1 MLRFLVLLLALAA
14 APAAAET
21 VRLGDR
27 SYRIDLPA
35 TPQGAPILLALHG
48 GGGSADQFARS
59 SGLSRPANGQ
69 GYAVI
74 YPEGTGRAATWNGGY
89 CCGAAQRRGVD
100 DIAFLDVV
108 IADATRR
115 FGLNDRRL
123 YLTGMSNGA
132 LMAETY
138 AALHPARVRAVAG
151 VSGTM
156 DTARIRVKAPVPLL
170 HIHGTADAMV
180 PFAGGQGDSSL
191 TRTDFTS
198 VASVEAAFLAPFP
211 MLARTEHFIDPAADG
226 MRVIERNYADG
237 QGRVQVRIQTIEGG
251 GHAWPG
257 SRRAARQVG
266 TRDINATNEVLR
278 FFALHP

>member
-89 CCGAAQRRGVD
+89 CCGAAQRSGVD
-100 DIAFLDVV
+100 DIAFLDAV
-108 IADATRR
+108 IADAIRR

-138 AALHPARVRAVAG
+138 AALHPARVRAVSG

-156 DTARIRVKAPVPLL
+156 DTARFHVKAPVPLL

-180 PFAGGQGDSSL
+180 PYAGGQGDSSL
-191 TRTDFTS
+191 TRTDFAS

-211 MLARTEHFIDPAADG
+211 MLARTEHVIDPAADG

-257 SRRAARQVG
+257 SRRAARQGG
-266 TRDINATNEVLR
+266 TRDINATTEVLR